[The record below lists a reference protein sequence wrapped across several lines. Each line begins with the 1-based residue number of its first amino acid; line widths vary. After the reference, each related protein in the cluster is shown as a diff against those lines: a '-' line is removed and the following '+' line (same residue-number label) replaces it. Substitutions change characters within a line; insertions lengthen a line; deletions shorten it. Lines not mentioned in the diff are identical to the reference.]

1 MGLELPQCK
10 EEEHLVEDN
19 LCIPVEEDTLF
30 VESILAGEGILLAA
44 AVEGN
49 HLAAAVEDNH
59 LAAAVVGNHLAAA
72 VVGNHLAAAVED
84 NHFAAAVEGAAAVV
98 GSHLVED
105 ILLVESYI
113 PALQCILDYC
123 QSEDIKRSW

>member
-1 MGLELPQCK
+1 MGLELAQCK

-44 AVEGN
+44 AVEDN

-59 LAAAVVGNHLAAA
+59 L
-72 VVGNHLAAAVED
+72 
-84 NHFAAAVEGAAAVV
+84 AAVEGAAAVV

-113 PALQCILDYC
+113 PAVQCILDYC
-123 QSEDIKRSW
+123 QSEDIKQSWMIANDDTTYLNFNACKSKK

>member
-1 MGLELPQCK
+1 MGLELAQCK

-30 VESILAGEGILLAA
+30 VESIPVGEGILLAA
-44 AVEGN
+44 AVE
-49 HLAAAVEDNH
+49 DNH
-59 LAAAVVGNHLAAA
+59 L
-72 VVGNHLAAAVED
+72 
-84 NHFAAAVEGAAAVV
+84 AAAVEGAAAVV

-113 PALQCILDYC
+113 PAVQCILDYC
-123 QSEDIKRSW
+123 QSEDIKQSWMIANDDTTYLNFNACKSKK

>member
-1 MGLELPQCK
+1 MGLELAQCK

-44 AVEGN
+44 AVVGN

-59 LAAAVVGNHLAAA
+59 L
-72 VVGNHLAAAVED
+72 
-84 NHFAAAVEGAAAVV
+84 AAAVEGAAAVV

-113 PALQCILDYC
+113 PAVQCILDYC
-123 QSEDIKRSW
+123 QSA

>member
-1 MGLELPQCK
+1 MGLELAQCK

-44 AVEGN
+44 AVAGN
-49 HLAAAVEDNH
+49 HLAAAVEGI
-59 LAAAVVGNHLAAA
+59 LL
-72 VVGNHLAAAVED
+72 
-84 NHFAAAVEGAAAVV
+84 AAAVEGAAAVV

-113 PALQCILDYC
+113 PAVQCILDYC
-123 QSEDIKRSW
+123 QSENIKQSWMIANDDATYLSFNACKSKK

>member
-19 LCIPVEEDTLF
+19 LCIPVEEDSQDTLF
-30 VESILAGEGILLAA
+30 VEGILVGEGILLAAAVVGNHHLAAAVENNHLAA

-49 HLAAAVEDNH
+49 HLAAAVEDNQ
-59 LAAAVVGNHLAAA
+59 L
-72 VVGNHLAAAVED
+72 
-84 NHFAAAVEGAAAVV
+84 AAAVEGAAAVV

-113 PALQCILDYC
+113 PAV
-123 QSEDIKRSW
+123 